1 VLLLMFFFMF
11 VMLAFRCCAF
21 DVVCVALSMS
31 ILDEFYIFVL
41 LGTGLA
47 GSSLI
52 RVLCAILDSAASLRL
67 CDPTRVP
74 R

>member
-1 VLLLMFFFMF
+1 MSSIF
-11 VMLAFRCCAF
+11 V
-21 DVVCVALSMS
+21 
-31 ILDEFYIFVL
+31 VL